1 MLLPASLL
9 AQVNRTAEAVRRR
22 RRQTAQNRLR
32 RRVRKSAKC
41 PEVAGER
48 DSLLSELQDYAQSV
62 SERLRAS
69 ATATGEEKPS
79 SEPASETL
87 SVPYKEK
94 SVFKIARDGEGTNT

>member
-9 AQVNRTAEAVRRR
+9 AQVNQAAEAVRRR

-41 PEVAGER
+41 PEVAGQR
-48 DSLLSELQDYAQSV
+48 DSRLRELQDNAQSV
-62 SERLRAS
+62 SERLQALV
-69 ATATGEEKPS
+69 TAKGEETK

-87 SVPYKEK
+87 SVPYSEK
-94 SVFKIARDGEGTNT
+94 RVFKIARHRKGANT